1 MTFSTQSFV
10 AEQKLLRQRIE
21 AAHAEAAVPLSREEV
36 TEIVRSILGSMDG
49 DISATDL
56 RLYKEVVDLAK
67 YIENAKKEM
76 ASLQP
81 EEIRDEHIRTATD
94 ELDAVVGATEKA
106 TFAIFDACDAIGLI
120 ANQTDAEISA
130 KLNDQITR
138 IFEACNF
145 QDITGQRITKVV
157 RTLKHIES
165 KVEMIIAAFGS
176 EVRQNH
182 APRLAKLAA
191 ADAEAQGEAQSFTP
205 MSEAEADKQLLHG
218 PQMPGNAMDQDEIDR
233 LLASFD

>member
-1 MTFSTQSFV
+1 MTFSAQSSV
-10 AEQKLLRQRIE
+10 TEQKLLRQRLDV
-21 AAHAEAAVPLSREEV
+21 AFAEAAQPLSRDEV

-67 YIENAKKEM
+67 YIENAKQEL

-81 EEIRDEHIRTATD
+81 EEIRDEHIRSATD

-106 TFAIFDACDAIGLI
+106 TFAIFDSCDAISALAG
-120 ANQTDAEISA
+120 QTDPAVSA
-130 KLNDQITR
+130 KLNDEITK

-165 KVEMIIAAFGS
+165 KVDMIVAAFGS
-176 EVRQNH
+176 EVRKNY

-191 ADAEAQGEAQSFTP
+191 EDAAVPAGVAATPEDAAAADQ
-205 MSEAEADKQLLHG
+205 KLLHG
-218 PQMPGNAMDQDEIDR
+218 PQLPGNAMDQDEIDR

>member
-1 MTFSTQSFV
+1 MTFSAHSAVT
-10 AEQKLLRQRIE
+10 EQKLLRQRLDAAFVE
-21 AAHAEAAVPLSREEV
+21 AAKPLSRDEV
-36 TEIVRSILGSMDG
+36 SDILRTILGSMDG

-67 YIENAKKEM
+67 YIETAKQEI
-76 ASLQP
+76 AALQP
-81 EEIRDEHIRTATD
+81 AEIRDEHIRTATD
-94 ELDAVVGATEKA
+94 ELDAVIGATEKA
-106 TFAIFDACDAIGLI
+106 TFAIFDACDAISAI
-120 ANQTDAEISA
+120 AGQSDAETAA
-130 KLNDQITR
+130 KLNDQITK

-145 QDITGQRITKVV
+145 QDITGQRISKVV

-165 KVEMIIAAFGS
+165 KVDMIVAAFGS

-191 ADAEAQGEAQSFTP
+191 EDAEAAVHYEP
-205 MSEAEADKQLLHG
+205 MSVEEADKQLLHG
-218 PQMPGNAMDQDEIDR
+218 PQLPGNAMDQDEIDR

>member
-1 MTFSTQSFV
+1 MTFSAQSSV
-10 AEQKLLRQRIE
+10 MEQKLLRQRLDT
-21 AAHAEAAVPLSREEV
+21 AFAEAAQPLTREEV

-67 YIENAKKEM
+67 FIENAKNEL

-81 EEIRDEHIRTATD
+81 EEIRDEHIRSATD

-106 TFAIFDACDAIGLI
+106 TFAIFDSCDAISALAGQAEPAI
-120 ANQTDAEISA
+120 AG
-130 KLNDQITR
+130 KLNDEITK

-165 KVEMIIAAFGS
+165 KIDMIVAAFGS

-191 ADAEAQGEAQSFTP
+191 EDAAAAPASAPANT
-205 MSEAEADKQLLHG
+205 AEADQKLLHG
-218 PQMPGNAMDQDEIDR
+218 PQLPGNAMDQDEIDR

>member
-1 MTFSTQSFV
+1 MTFSAQSSV
-10 AEQKLLRQRIE
+10 MEQKLLRQRLDT
-21 AAHAEAAVPLSREEV
+21 AFAEAAQPLSREEV

-67 YIENAKKEM
+67 FIENAKNEL

-81 EEIRDEHIRTATD
+81 EEIRDEHIRSATD

-106 TFAIFDACDAIGLI
+106 TFAIFDSCDAISALAGQAQPEI
-120 ANQTDAEISA
+120 AG
-130 KLNDQITR
+130 KLNDEITK

-165 KVEMIIAAFGS
+165 KIDMIVAAFGS

-191 ADAEAQGEAQSFTP
+191 ENAPAATP
-205 MSEAEADKQLLHG
+205 ANAVEADQKLLHG
-218 PQMPGNAMDQDEIDR
+218 PQLPGNAMDQDEIDR

>member
-1 MTFSTQSFV
+1 MTFSAQSSV
-10 AEQKLLRQRIE
+10 MEQKLLRQRLDAAFVE
-21 AAHAEAAVPLSREEV
+21 AAQPLSREEV

-67 YIENAKKEM
+67 FIENAKNEL

-81 EEIRDEHIRTATD
+81 EEIRDEHIRSATD

-106 TFAIFDACDAIGLI
+106 TFAIFNSCDAISALAGK
-120 ANQTDAEISA
+120 AEPEVA
-130 KLNDQITR
+130 GKLNEEITR

-165 KVEMIIAAFGS
+165 KVDMIVAAFGS
-176 EVRQNH
+176 EVRKNH

-191 ADAEAQGEAQSFTP
+191 EDAAAAPDAPADVV
-205 MSEAEADKQLLHG
+205 EADKKLLHG
-218 PQMPGNAMDQDEIDR
+218 PQLPGNAMDQDEIDR

>member
-1 MTFSTQSFV
+1 MTFSAQSAV
-10 AEQKLLRQRIE
+10 TEQKLLRQRLDS
-21 AAHAEAAVPLSREEV
+21 AFAEAATPLSRDEV
-36 TEIVRSILGSMDG
+36 TDIVRNILGSMDG

-67 YIENAKKEM
+67 FIETAKQEI
-76 ASLQP
+76 AALQP
-81 EEIRDEHIRTATD
+81 AEIRDEHIRTATD
-94 ELDAVVGATEKA
+94 ELDAVIGATEKA
-106 TFAIFDACDAIGLI
+106 TFAIFDACDAIGAI
-120 ANQTDAEISA
+120 AGQTDADNSA
-130 KLNDQITR
+130 KLNDQITK
-138 IFEACNF
+138 IYEACNF
-145 QDITGQRITKVV
+145 QDITGQRISKVV

-165 KVEMIIAAFGS
+165 KVDMIVAAFGS

-191 ADAEAQGEAQSFTP
+191 EGAEAAVHYEP
-205 MSEAEADKQLLHG
+205 MTEEEADKQLLHG